1 MTIIFYLICVACII
15 AQYKIYSNRLEQCK
29 YEKFKTQES
38 LENALMDIAILEET
52 IAQIEREG
60 KKRK

>member
-1 MTIIFYLICVACII
+1 MTIIFYFICVICII
-15 AQYKIYSNRLEQCK
+15 AEYKIYSKRLEQERYRC
-29 YEKFKTQES
+29 FKLNED
-38 LENALMDIAILEET
+38 LENALMDVAILEET

>member
-1 MTIIFYLICVACII
+1 MTIVFYLICVVCII

-29 YEKFKTQES
+29 YDLFKTQES
-38 LENALMDIAILEET
+38 LENALMDVAILEET